1 MSDRHG
7 ICMDC
12 LPDSDPPAYAE
23 LHCLSNFSFQRGASH
38 PEELV
43 ARAAA
48 LGYAAL
54 ALTDECS
61 VAGVVRAHSEAKKLG
76 LKLLPGAEFNV
87 PRLASVA
94 GFTLIA
100 LPHTL
105 QGWGNLC
112 EFITHARRAAPKGQY
127 QVAWPDTRWTLLTDC
142 EILLVLPASLD
153 IEVACAICRT
163 AKNIFGQNLWL
174 AVELLLGLDD
184 ALVLHKLMQVSRL
197 TGVPLVAAGQV
208 HMHVRSRKPLQD
220 VITAVRLARPVSEC
234 GFDLQPNAE
243 AHLRSRPRLAA
254 LYPPELLA
262 NTLLIAQRCS
272 FSLDELRYQY
282 PLETVLP
289 GQTPA
294 QTLRQ
299 FTFEGAARRYGD
311 GIAASVQ
318 TLLEHELALITE
330 LHYEMYFLTVH
341 DIVAFARAR
350 HILCQGR
357 GSAANSA
364 VCYCLGITEV
374 DPARMSML
382 FERFISRERNEPPDI
397 DVDFEHQRREEVIQ
411 YIYAKYGR
419 ERAALTAVV
428 VSYRPRS
435 ALRDVGRALGIDES
449 LIGALAREHPGM
461 YSRAVLVERLQS
473 ALAQLGSDFV
483 PPSGSRLQLWLNLS
497 TQLQRF
503 PRHLSQHVGGFVLT
517 QGKLTRLVPVENAA
531 MPERSIIQWDKDD
544 LDAMGLLKVDV
555 LALGMLSA
563 IRRCL
568 DLVSARRGR
577 PMLMQDIPAEDA
589 ATYDMIC
596 RADTVGVFQ
605 IESRAQM
612 SMLPRL
618 KPRCFY
624 DLVIEVAIVRPGP
637 IQGGMVHPYLRRRSG
652 IEPVHYPSEV
662 LREALQRTL
671 GVPIFQEQV
680 MQIAMLAAGFSA
692 GEADSLRRS
701 MAAWKRKGG
710 VHKFYERMVSGML
723 TRGYTQEFADDIF
736 KQIEGFG
743 EYGFPES
750 HAASFALLVYV
761 SGWLKQHEPACFL
774 AAMLNSQPLGFYSA
788 SQLVQDAQRHGVL
801 VRPVDVSHSNWDC
814 TLEDC
819 GLVSNG
825 QAAVRLGLRMVSGLA
840 SAAVQRIVEARLQCP
855 FASTEDMALRAELD
869 QGDLKALAS
878 ADTLLSL
885 SGHRRQQVWD
895 AVALTPAPVLLK
907 SVAVNEPVLNLPPA
921 TQGEEVFFDYAA
933 LGLTLRSHPV
943 LLLRPQLAGMRL
955 HTAAQLRDLPDGR
968 LVRACGIVVMRQQP
982 QTAKGVTFVTLEDET
997 GSVNVIVWKSLRER
1011 QRSQLLHSHLL
1022 AVSGVWQRD
1031 VESGG
1036 EVRHLIAQSL
1046 KDLTPLLGG
1055 LRTASR
1061 DFH

>member
-1 MSDRHG
+1 
-7 ICMDC
+7 MDC
-12 LPDSDPPAYAE
+12 LPESALPAYAE

-76 LKLLPGAEFNV
+76 LQLLPGAEFVV
-87 PRLASVA
+87 PLPGCGA

-105 QGWGNLC
+105 QGWGDLC

-127 QVAWPDTRWTLLTDC
+127 RVSWPDAQWTRLTDC
-142 EILLVLPASLD
+142 EILLALPTGLD
-153 IEVACAICRT
+153 VEVACAISRT
-163 AKNIFGQNLWL
+163 ARHIFGQYLWL
-174 AVELLLGLDD
+174 TVELLLGLDD
-184 ALVLHKLMQVSRL
+184 ALVLHKLTQVSLL
-197 TGVPLVAAGQV
+197 TGVPLVATGQV

-220 VITAVRLARPVSEC
+220 AITAVRLGQAVSEC
-234 GFDLQPNAE
+234 GFALQPNAE
-243 AHLRSRPRLAA
+243 AHLRSRARLAA
-254 LYPPELLA
+254 LYPPQLLA
-262 NTLLIAQRCS
+262 NTVRIAQRCS

-289 GQTPA
+289 GRTPA

-299 FTFEGAARRYGD
+299 FALEGAARRYPE

-318 TLLEHELALITE
+318 ELIEHELALIAE
-330 LHYEMYFLTVH
+330 LRYEMYFLTVH
-341 DIVAFARAR
+341 DIVAFARER

-374 DPARMSML
+374 DPSRMTML

-435 ALRDVGRALGIDES
+435 ALRDVGRALGLDDALIAS
-449 LIGALAREHPGM
+449 LAKEHPGM
-461 YSRAVLVERLQS
+461 YSRAVLSERLQS
-473 ALAQLGSDFV
+473 ALAQLGPDFV
-483 PPSGSRLQLWLNLS
+483 PPPASRLQLWLNLS

-568 DLVSARRGR
+568 DLVGARRGR
-577 PMLMQDIPAEDA
+577 PLLMQDIPAEDA

-652 IEPVHYPSEV
+652 VEPVHYPSDV

-723 TRGYTQEFADDIF
+723 ARGYTQEFADGIF

-761 SGWLKQHEPACFL
+761 SCWLKQHEPACFL

-788 SQLVQDAQRHGVL
+788 SQLVQDAQRHGVP
-801 VRPVDVSHSNWDC
+801 VRAVDVAHSDWDC
-814 TLEDC
+814 TLEYSEAD
-819 GLVSNG
+819 SKG
-825 QAAVRLGLRMVSGLA
+825 QAAVRLGLRMVSSLA
-840 SAAVQRIVEARLQCP
+840 QTAAQRIVAARLQCP
-855 FASTEDMALRAELD
+855 FVSTEDLALRCELD

-878 ADTLLSL
+878 ADALLSL

-895 AVALTPAPVLLK
+895 AAALTPAPALLK

-921 TQGEEVFFDYAA
+921 ALSEEVFFDYAA
-933 LGLTLRSHPV
+933 LGLSLRSHPL
-943 LLLRPQLAGMRL
+943 LLLRSQLARMRL
-955 HTAAQLRDLPDGR
+955 RTAAQLHDLPDGR
-968 LVRACGIVVMRQQP
+968 LVRAGGIVVMRQQP

-997 GSVNVIVWKSLRER
+997 GSVNVIVWKSLKDR
-1011 QRSQLLHSHLL
+1011 QRNALLRARLL
-1022 AVSGVWQRD
+1022 VVSGVWQRD

-1046 KDLTPLLGG
+1046 QDLTPLLGG

-1061 DFH
+1061 EFH